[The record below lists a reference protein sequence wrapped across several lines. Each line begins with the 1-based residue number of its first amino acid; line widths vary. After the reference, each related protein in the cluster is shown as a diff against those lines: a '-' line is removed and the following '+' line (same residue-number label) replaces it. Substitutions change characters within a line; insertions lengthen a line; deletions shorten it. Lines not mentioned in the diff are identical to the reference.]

1 MKGKKTMNGLEIIST
16 VLVGVIGALI
26 GMIVELI
33 IDNNTIEDLRER
45 NHKLRLENEQLRRE
59 AKREVIEIVDNTV
72 AKDVKFGGF

>member
-1 MKGKKTMNGLEIIST
+1 
-16 VLVGVIGALI
+16 
-26 GMIVELI
+26 MIVELI

>member
-1 MKGKKTMNGLEIIST
+1 MNGIEVIYM
-16 VLVGVIGALI
+16 VLVGVIGVMI

-33 IDNNTIEDLRER
+33 VDNHTIEDLKEHNR
-45 NHKLRLENEQLRRE
+45 KLTLENEQLKKE

>member
-1 MKGKKTMNGLEIIST
+1 MNGIEVIYM
-16 VLVGVIGALI
+16 VLVGVIGVMI

-33 IDNNTIEDLRER
+33 VDNHIIEDLKKHNR
-45 NHKLRLENEQLRRE
+45 KLTLENEQLKRE

>member
-1 MKGKKTMNGLEIIST
+1 MNGIEVIYM
-16 VLVGVIGALI
+16 VLVGVIGVMI

>member
-1 MKGKKTMNGLEIIST
+1 MNGFEVIYMI
-16 VLVGVIGALI
+16 LVGVIGALI

-33 IDNNTIEDLRER
+33 IDNNTIENLREM